1 VFTHTFFVFF
11 LVLFAFPFPSVDKL
25 TKCPMCEKTFD
36 DPRTLLCLH
45 SFCLGCLEA
54 QEFTAKSKSS
64 DLRCHLCSAP
74 YTLPG
79 LSGVALFSCNSFID
93 SLVKSAKANSG
104 DINRVVKCDTC
115 DDEDATMHCVDCN
128 DNMGALCAAAHRRMK
143 PTAAH
148 QQIPL
153 EDALAGN
160 LSLKRIPRCQ
170 KHIGMEIN
178 TYCKTCNDAVCA
190 LCLSEKHSGH
200 SFCPLS
206 QVTGPLQDQ
215 IAGYTI
221 TMTKREEEAR
231 KAIDTLDGTINKIE
245 DHRSTAE
252 KDIAT
257 FVSTLYA
264 AVDARAAVLVSEMQT
279 KGDQLR
285 KTAIQEKGEV
295 ESATVQFR
303 EFHSF
308 TEGLLAQG
316 TPLEI
321 AGTHKMV
328 SDLSVFCEV
337 VCLIFF
343 SLLFW
348 L

>member
-1 VFTHTFFVFF
+1 MV
-11 LVLFAFPFPSVDKL
+11 
-25 TKCPMCEKTFD
+25 
-36 DPRTLLCLH
+36 
-45 SFCLGCLEA
+45 
-54 QEFTAKSKSS
+54 
-64 DLRCHLCSAP
+64 
-74 YTLPG
+74 TLPG

-93 SLVKSAKANSG
+93 SLVKSAKAHGG
-104 DINRVVKCDTC
+104 DINRVVKCDLC
-115 DDEDATMHCVDCN
+115 DDENATVHCVDC
-128 DNMGALCAAAHRRMK
+128 DEYFGPSCAGVHKRGKA
-143 PTAAH
+143 TASH
-148 QQIPL
+148 HQIPL
-153 EDALAGN
+153 EEALAGN
-160 LSLKRIPRCQ
+160 PAVKRIPRCQ
-170 KHIGMEIN
+170 KHIGYEIN

-221 TMTKREEEAR
+221 TMTKREEDAR
-231 KAIDTLDGTINKIE
+231 KAIDILDDTINKIE

-257 FVSTLYA
+257 FSSTLYA
-264 AVDARAAVLVSEMQT
+264 AVDARVAVLVSEMQT

-328 SDLSVFCEV
+328 RTCHFCLCEV
-337 VCLIFF
+337 VWLIFQ
-343 SLLFW
+343 LFCD
-348 L
+348 